1 MLYWSRILKTNL
13 FAGIIGRSLV
23 QKIHKN
29 INNLISSRLFT
40 KLCWTDTKYKNL
52 VLLGENAHEQKL
64 PQDNH

>member
-1 MLYWSRILKTNL
+1 M

-29 INNLISSRLFT
+29 INHLIPSRLCT
-40 KLCWTDTKYKNL
+40 KMCWTDTKKKKNL
-52 VLLGENAHEQKL
+52 VHLGENAHAQKV